1 MSKGRH
7 ACTYFFVANVHHSTC
22 NTTFTSSEDFHN
34 HVKEHTSTLVGNR
47 GANRDYKC
55 RWLGCDKTDPF
66 GTKNHLDRHMQ
77 NHTGFKPFACNICG
91 HRCVTHQQLTN
102 HLTTHT
108 RSKPFVCD
116 FPGCTKS
123 FSVKTALSTHKRTH
137 TNDKPFGC
145 RFCGDKYADSSN
157 LSKHRKTVHEDE
169 RTSIPCPEP
178 GCAYRD
184 SRCQRLERHCRDK
197 AHGVELYSDPMK
209 WAEYTGRW
217 KRKPPASFS
226 AAGRSRTASV
236 AVSTVSGGV

>member
-1 MSKGRH
+1 MISPGDYSPPPQTFRH
-7 ACTYFFVANVHHSTC
+7 SSDHHSPC
-22 NTTFTSSEDFHN
+22 NASFTVSEDFHN
-34 HVKEHTSTLVGNR
+34 HVKEHTSTLVGTR

-55 RWLGCDKTDPF
+55 RWYGCDKTDPF

-77 NHTGFKPFACNICG
+77 NHTGFKPFACSICG

-108 RSKPFVCD
+108 RSKPFICD
-116 FPGCTKS
+116 FPGCNKS

-137 TNDKPFGC
+137 TNDKPFAC
-145 RFCGDKYADSSN
+145 RFCGDRYADSSN

-184 SRCQRLERHCRDK
+184 SRCQRLESHCR
-197 AHGVELYSDPMK
+197 ASGHGAGLYSDPMQ
-209 WAEYTGRW
+209 WAEYTAKW
-217 KRKPPASFS
+217 KRKPPT
-226 AAGRSRTASV
+226 GRSRTGSV
-236 AVSTVSGGV
+236 ARSSISVA